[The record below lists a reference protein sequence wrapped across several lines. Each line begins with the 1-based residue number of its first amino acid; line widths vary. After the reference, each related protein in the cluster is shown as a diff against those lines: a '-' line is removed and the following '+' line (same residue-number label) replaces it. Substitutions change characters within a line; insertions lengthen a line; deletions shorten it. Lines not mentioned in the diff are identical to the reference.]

1 MGLFDKQKRYIEA
14 QSVELK
20 SDIEANIIYE
30 DFRWKEEGSI
40 TYSAGTPGTYAT
52 STYRDVAK
60 EGYDVI
66 GVTFVENRQLGNCI
80 LTLNYIPST
89 KRVEVIIFRATSSS
103 VTVDAEDI
111 VYRVAYKKA

>member
-1 MGLFDKQKRYIEA
+1 M
-14 QSVELK
+14 
-20 SDIEANIIYE
+20 
-30 DFRWKEEGSI
+30 
-40 TYSAGTPGTYAT
+40 
-52 STYRDVAK
+52 
-60 EGYDVI
+60 I

-111 VYRVAYKKA
+111 TYRVAYKKH

>member
-30 DFRWKEEGSI
+30 DFRWTTESSR
-40 TYSAGTPGTYAT
+40 TYSAGTPGTYGC
-52 STYRDVAK
+52 SSWRDVKK

-66 GVTFVENRQLGNCI
+66 GVTFVENRRFGDCI
-80 LTLNYIPST
+80 LTLYYIPST
-89 KRVEVIIFRATSSS
+89 SRVEVIIFRATSSS
-103 VTVDAEDI
+103 VTIADEDI
-111 VYRVAYKKA
+111 TYRVAYKKH